1 MENENVAPETNSQGT
16 ETTTEATTESQ
27 TPTTYLQG
35 KYDSVSALEK
45 GYTEL
50 QSSYSKKTQEYQE
63 AMSGL
68 TGAPEAYEMN
78 EGVSISD
85 SMQDYAR
92 ENNFSNEALNNLAEA
107 YQSDKAAASEAFYS
121 EQRELLGKDADTRLT
136 NVQDWAKANLG
147 ADSMEAF
154 EGMINSAASVEMF
167 EQIMKMNSGT
177 APAKVAQPKTMV
189 DHDTITTMRF
199 AKDNFGRRKMSS
211 DPTYRAKVEAM
222 EKEFVGGGGKL

>member
-1 MENENVAPETNSQGT
+1 MSGETSNPAESTG
-16 ETTTEATTESQ
+16 ETTIEVPTEG

-68 TGAPEAYEMN
+68 TGAPEAYEFN

-85 SMQDYAR
+85 GMQNYAR
-92 ENNFSNEALNNLAEA
+92 DNNFSNEALNNLAEA
-107 YQSDKAAASEAFYS
+107 YQSDKAAANEAFYT

-147 ADSMEAF
+147 ADVMDTF
-154 EGMINSAASVEMF
+154 KGMISSAASVEMF
-167 EQIMKMNSGT
+167 ENIMKMNSGT
-177 APAKVAQPKTMV
+177 APAQVAQPKTMV
-189 DHDTITTMRF
+189 DKDTITSMRF
-199 AKDNFGRRKMSS
+199 AKDEFGRRKMSS
-211 DPTYRAKVEAM
+211 DPAYRAKVEAM
-222 EKEFVGGGGKL
+222 ESEYIGGGGKL